1 MTKINN
7 VFFICNSKKVLT
19 FELYTDTI
27 QIEIEKRK
35 CIEDNWCLRA
45 AASGHHAICE
55 HFRLF
60 DIYMIFLAE
69 KPEYK

>member
-7 VFFICNSKKVLT
+7 VLFICNSKKVLT

-35 CIEDNWCLRA
+35 MYR
-45 AASGHHAICE
+45 G
-55 HFRLF
+55 
-60 DIYMIFLAE
+60 
-69 KPEYK
+69 